1 MIYGVNSSLERAP
14 ECFYLTTTVRQLFKT
29 TRSNAI
35 TCHPLK
41 ILAAEDNADD
51 VFILRE
57 AFRKAG
63 LSHRVEDVGDGAAV
77 LAYLNGEG
85 TYTDRDLYPFPDVL
99 LLDLNMPRLDGF
111 EVLECVRQ
119 DPRFK
124 RLIVYVL
131 TASSR
136 DADVQRAYNLGANG
150 YLLKP
155 VRMDETV
162 ALIAAF
168 HQWHQ
173 FIRLPTQP
181 KTQKP
186 VTNDGPVV

>member
-1 MIYGVNSSLERAP
+1 MN
-14 ECFYLTTTVRQLFKT
+14 
-29 TRSNAI
+29 
-35 TCHPLK
+35 PLK
-41 ILAAEDNADD
+41 ILAAEDNVDD

-57 AFRKAG
+57 ALRKAG
-63 LSHRVEDVGDGAAV
+63 ISYRVEDVGDGAAV
-77 LAYLNGEG
+77 LAYLSGEG
-85 TYTDRDLYPFPDVL
+85 AYSDRNRYPFPDVL

-136 DADVQRAYNLGANG
+136 DADVQRAYDLGANG

-162 ALIAAF
+162 ALIAAL

-173 FIRLPTQP
+173 FIRLPMQP

-186 VTNDGPVV
+186 LSAEAL

>member
-1 MIYGVNSSLERAP
+1 MN
-14 ECFYLTTTVRQLFKT
+14 
-29 TRSNAI
+29 
-35 TCHPLK
+35 PLR

-63 LSHRVEDVGDGAAV
+63 VAHRMEDVSDGAAAV
-77 LAYLNGEG
+77 AYLNGESV
-85 TYTDRDLYPFPDVL
+85 YADRGLYPFPDFL

-111 EVLECVRQ
+111 EVLEWIRQ
-119 DPRFK
+119 DPRCK
-124 RLIVYVL
+124 RLIVHVL

-136 DADVQRAYNLGANG
+136 DADVQRAYDLGANS

-162 ALIAAF
+162 ALIAAL

-173 FIRLPTQP
+173 FVRLPMQP

-186 VTNDGPVV
+186 TTDDAR